1 MREIAAAPRAISGGQ
16 KLFQGNRR
24 GWRPTARPESLQ
36 ARGLPDA
43 TLRSRLQF
51 GKQGQR
57 RMAIGKMIQNAIDT
71 AHDDCKLIIEI
82 SGRRD
87 GD

>member
-1 MREIAAAPRAISGGQ
+1 MHEIAAAPRAISGRQ
-16 KLFQGNRR
+16 KLFQGNRC
-24 GWRPTARPESLQ
+24 GWRPTSRPESLQ
-36 ARGLPDA
+36 AGGLPDT
-43 TLRSRLQF
+43 TLRSPLQF

-57 RMAIGKMIQNAIDT
+57 RMAIGQMIENSIDT
-71 AHDDCKLIIEI
+71 AHDDRKLIIEI